1 MIDEMMRTRTGTRDI
16 IAAEARRRRERQE
29 RNAGTNDANTG
40 KKGKRNSN
48 ARSNETRMSKN
59 MPARDKINSRRSK
72 PPGND
77 EDPQAIRRLAVE
89 TIAREAGTSRR
100 NHLHII
106 ARRRRRPRL
115 LIITK

>member
-1 MIDEMMRTRTGTRDI
+1 MIYEMMRTRTGTQDI
-16 IAAEARRRRERQE
+16 TATEARRRRERQE
-29 RNAGTNDANTG
+29 RNAGTDDTNTN
-40 KKGKRNSN
+40 KKGKRNPN
-48 ARSNETRMSKN
+48 ARANNTRTTRDDH
-59 MPARDKINSRRSK
+59 ARDKMNSRRSK

-77 EDPQAIRRLAVE
+77 EDPQAIRRPAIE

-106 ARRRRRPRL
+106 ARRRLRPRL